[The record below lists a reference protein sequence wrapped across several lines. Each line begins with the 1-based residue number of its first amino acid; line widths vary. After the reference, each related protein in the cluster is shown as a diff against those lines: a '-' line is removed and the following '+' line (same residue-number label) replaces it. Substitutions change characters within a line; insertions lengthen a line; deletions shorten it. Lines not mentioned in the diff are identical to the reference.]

1 MLKNIVTRT
10 KEEKQIEIRKIIS
23 KLVQLHISPNTN
35 EEIKILYENMKK
47 YVEENNSIDIN
58 IECPDLNVR
67 IKGVL
72 EVDIK
77 KQVWLKMEC
86 LVKPEE

>member
-1 MLKNIVTRT
+1 MPKNIVTRT

-47 YVEENNSIDIN
+47 YIEEDNSIDIN
-58 IECPDLNVR
+58 IECSDLNVR